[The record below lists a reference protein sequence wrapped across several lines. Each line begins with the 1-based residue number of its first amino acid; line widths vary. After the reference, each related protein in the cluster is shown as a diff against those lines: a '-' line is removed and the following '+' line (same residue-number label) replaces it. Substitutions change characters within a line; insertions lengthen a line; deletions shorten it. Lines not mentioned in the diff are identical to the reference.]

1 MVNNT
6 FASEERMLYQYLG
19 GDDNNEKGLNDLWFT
34 LDLVS
39 NITQFICDGWIVK
52 MSKTPLRHFHC
63 SVK

>member
-1 MVNNT
+1 
-6 FASEERMLYQYLG
+6 MLYQYLG